1 MTTASILGQ
10 YEANRANT
18 AGNTNRV
25 ATDKDTF
32 LKLLVA
38 QLTHQDPLNPVEDK
52 EFIAQLAQFTQVEEL
67 QNIRSAMDDLSA
79 AMGVQQITNAA
90 SLLGMLVLAKGDNI
104 HLGTNINGQ
113 GEAHDIDPNDPMQQ
127 GWKAI
132 YFKPQH
138 DIAQGVMNIYATDE
152 RGNPTGQIVFSQIL
166 ENDAYKAGQDYVLNW
181 HGRNFAGD
189 VMPPGTYVFNFVA
202 TDSVG
207 QRVLVD
213 TFSTGMAVGVETSP
227 DGNHKINLHDG
238 RTVNYLEIRQIQV
251 YMPPSGG
258 GHPPA
263 DVAAAARTAAEA
275 AAFAAQNAAGDAAA
289 AAKDAAEAAAAGDKT
304 AAEAAAAA
312 AKKAAEAAAAAAKTA
327 EDAAAVA
334 KDAAEAAAAGDKKA
348 VEDVAAAAKKAAD
361 DAAAAAKAAE
371 DA

>member
-67 QNIRSAMDDLSA
+67 QNIRAAMDDLSA
-79 AMGVQQITNAA
+79 AMGIQQITNAA

-104 HLGTNINGQ
+104 HLGTNINGVS
-113 GEAHDIDPNDPMQQ
+113 EAHDIDPRDPMQQ
-127 GWKAI
+127 GWKPI

-152 RGNPTGQIVFSQIL
+152 NGNPTGQIIFSTVL
-166 ENDAYKAGQDYVLNW
+166 EADAYKGGKDYVLNW
-181 HGRNFAGD
+181 HGRNFNGD

-202 TDSVG
+202 TDSGG

-213 TFSTGMAVGVETSP
+213 TFSTGLAVGVETSP
-227 DGNHKINLHDG
+227 DGNHKIRLHDE
-238 RTVNYLEIRQIQV
+238 RTVNYLEIRELQLFI
-251 YMPPSGG
+251 PPSGG
-258 GHPPA
+258 GGEPWVDA
-263 DVAAAARTAAEA
+263 ETASKAASTAAAA
-275 AAFAAQNAAGDAAA
+275 AQKAAGDAAA
-289 AAKDAAEAAAAGDKT
+289 AAKTAAEAAAAGDKP

-312 AKKAAEAAAAAAKTA
+312 AQKAAE
-327 EDAAAVA
+327 
-334 KDAAEAAAAGDKKA
+334 
-348 VEDVAAAAKKAAD
+348 